1 MTLKTNKNIW
11 LLYFTIFFLALAAFC
26 FYSWKDWKG
35 VEGKYASQQ
44 LTNVHQFGNAVS
56 SLFGAQE
63 MMLKIVEE
71 RFAFIHSVHNHYN
84 KSDWEAP
91 LEELQVFI
99 DNLVQYNPDIAYI
112 AISTPEGRVT
122 MTSSNT
128 SPSAI
133 PNLLVNPDTLK
144 TFHLTL
150 FSGRM
155 VIGRTYKSDAVGQ
168 YIIPLRK
175 AFRDENENVVA
186 VFSLTLK
193 INNARL
199 LNDSSHIGQ
208 SHSLALIRDDG
219 FRQFVSSFNPN
230 NIDYDT
236 PPKVARSATSLP
248 ELVVNEFLD
257 LSPLNPVLSQP
268 FILDSSRYSN
278 DSQVAL
284 LYIPE
289 YGLWVSSRIL
299 MSHIVAEF
307 LNAWYAQLFL
317 FILVNVLLFVFALNI
332 ARSQIEKQK
341 SWEYQAHYD
350 DLTGLLNRRYL
361 RLYLSERVKDPNASF
376 FMLYV
381 DVDNFK
387 MVNDTYGHNHGDY
400 VLREISSRLKQL
412 VATNTILVREAGD
425 EFIIVTTET
434 DHAIVNTLASNIIVK
449 LCESFMLNDQ
459 EFMLGSSI
467 GIAKYPDHGHDIPTL
482 MRSADIA
489 MYNAKKTR
497 NSVITFDG
505 ELLKPY
511 MERLELEQ
519 RLRQTTENDGFFMV
533 YQPQLDNDYN
543 LYGVEALIR
552 WNDVKFGFVPP
563 DKFIPI
569 AESSGLMFD
578 IGQFVIE
585 TTLREISSLQRKLD
599 LSFQIAINISAKQ
612 FYKAD
617 FASSLMEA
625 IHRNSLAPTTI
636 TIEITESI
644 FIENLES
651 VLPILITLRKSGIKI
666 SLDDFGTGY
675 SSLSMLRALP
685 IDELK
690 IDKSF
695 TDTLI
700 LNDKSH
706 NLIQNIISIGKSLDL
721 SLLAEGIEHL
731 EQQEMLSEFGCDQY
745 QGYYFARPMKLKDLK
760 TYISNTILKQNDT
773 DSDGNLAL

>member
-11 LLYFTIFFLALAAFC
+11 LLYLSIFILALAAFC
-26 FYSWKDWKG
+26 YYSWKDWKG
-35 VEGKYASQQ
+35 VESKYELQQ
-44 LTNVHQFGNAVS
+44 IANVQQFGSAVS

-71 RFAFIHSVHNHYN
+71 RFAFVHHNHDHGEN
-84 KSDWEAP
+84 TDWEEP
-91 LEELQVFI
+91 LEELQLFI

-112 AISTPEGRVT
+112 GIASPDGRMI

-128 SPSAI
+128 SPNRI
-133 PNLLVNPDTLK
+133 PNLLTNPDTVK
-144 TFHLTL
+144 TFHHTL

-155 VIGRTYKSDAVGQ
+155 VIGRTYQSDGYEG

-175 AFRDENENVVA
+175 AFRDRNEKVVA

-193 INNARL
+193 IDNARL
-199 LNDSSHIGQ
+199 LNDSAHIGQ

-219 FRQFVSSFNPN
+219 FRQFVSSSDER
-230 NIDYDT
+230 NIDYNA
-236 PPKVARSATSLP
+236 PPRVLRSANSLP
-248 ELVVNEFLD
+248 ENVVQEFLA
-257 LSPLNPVLSQP
+257 LSPVNPVLSEP

-278 DSQVAL
+278 YSQVAL
-284 LYIPE
+284 RYLPE

-299 MSHIVAEF
+299 MSHIVSEF
-307 LNAWYAQLFL
+307 LDAWYRQFILFV
-317 FILVNVLLFVFALNI
+317 LVNVLLFVFTLNI
-332 ARSQIEKQK
+332 ARRQIEKQK

-361 RLYLSERVKDPNASF
+361 RRYLSDKITESESSF
-376 FMLYV
+376 YMLYV

-400 VLREISSRLKQL
+400 VLREISRRLINL
-412 VATNTILVREAGD
+412 VEANTILVREAGD

-434 DHAIVNTLASNIIVK
+434 DYIAITTLANDIITQ
-449 LCESFMLNDQ
+449 LSAPFILNDQ

-467 GIAKYPDHGHDIPTL
+467 GIAKYPEHGHDIPTL

-497 NSVITFDG
+497 NSVALFDG

-533 YQPQLDNDYN
+533 YQPQIDNSNN

-569 AESSGLMFD
+569 AENSGLMFD

-585 TTLREISSLQRKLD
+585 TTFREMSSLQRQLD
-599 LSFQIAINISAKQ
+599 TNFQIAINISAKQ

-617 FASSLMEA
+617 FVASLMDA
-625 IHRNSLAPTTI
+625 IQRNNLAPVNI

-644 FIENLES
+644 FIENLDS
-651 VLPILITLRKSGIKI
+651 VLPILKTLRESGIKI

-695 TDTLI
+695 TDTLM

-706 NLIQNIISIGKSLDL
+706 VLIKNIIAIGKSLNL

-731 EQQEMLSEFGCDQY
+731 EQRNMLADFGCDQY
-745 QGYYFARPMKLKDLK
+745 QGYYFAKPMAISDLNGFISDKL
-760 TYISNTILKQNDT
+760 TTRKQK
-773 DSDGNLAL
+773 